1 MLNDMNKILFD
12 THAHYDDKRF
22 DDDRDEILRSM
33 PENGVGLIINPG
45 CDIETS
51 KKAIEYAEKYPHVY
65 AAVGIHPEC
74 IEEIDIDKTIYELKI
89 LAKSSNRIKAI
100 GEIGLD
106 YYWVKEPELRAKQ
119 AELLRRQLS
128 LAKELGMPVI
138 IHDRDAHADTLK
150 IVEEFPEVKGV
161 FHCYSGSTE
170 MANRLI
176 SLGYLISFT
185 GVITYKNAKKAVD
198 VVENIPLDKLMI
210 ETDAPYMS
218 PEPFRG
224 RRNSSLYVY
233 RMAEAISDI
242 KKIPLDEVINQTTE
256 NGKKLFGI

>member
-1 MLNDMNKILFD
+1 MLFD

-22 DDDRDEILRSM
+22 DEDRDEILSSM
-33 PENGVGLIINPG
+33 PKNGVGLILNPG

-51 KKAIEYAEKYPHVY
+51 KKAIEYAEKYSHVY
-65 AAVGIHPEC
+65 AAVGIHPEY
-74 IEEIDIDKTIYELKI
+74 IEEIELDSTIKELKT
-89 LAKSSNRIKAI
+89 LTLSSKRIKAI

-106 YYWVKEPELRAKQ
+106 YYWVKQPELRAKQ
-119 AELLRRQLS
+119 AELLRRQLA
-128 LAKELGMPVI
+128 LAKEFDMPVI
-138 IHDRDAHADTLK
+138 IHDREAHADTLK

-170 MANRLI
+170 MAQRLI

-185 GVITYKNAKKAVD
+185 GVITYKNAKKAVE

-210 ETDAPYMS
+210 ETDSPYMS

-224 RRNSSLYVY
+224 KRNSSLYVY
-233 RMAEAISDI
+233 RMAEAIADI
-242 KKIPLDEVINQTTE
+242 KNIPLDEVINQTTE
-256 NGKKLFGI
+256 NGKKLFNI

>member
-1 MLNDMNKILFD
+1 MLFD

-22 DDDRDEILRSM
+22 DEDRDEILSSM
-33 PENGVGLIINPG
+33 PKNGVGLILNPS

-51 KKAIEYAEKYPHVY
+51 KKAIEYAEKYSHVY
-65 AAVGIHPEC
+65 AAVGIHPEY
-74 IEEIDIDKTIYELKI
+74 IEEIELDSTIKELKT
-89 LAKSSNRIKAI
+89 LALSSKRIKAI

-119 AELLRRQLS
+119 AELLRRQLA
-128 LAKELGMPVI
+128 LAKKLDMPVI
-138 IHDRDAHADTLK
+138 IHDREAHADTLK

-170 MANRLI
+170 MAQRLI

-185 GVITYKNAKKAVD
+185 GVITYKNAKKAVE

-210 ETDAPYMS
+210 ETDSPYMS

-224 RRNSSLYVY
+224 KRNSSLYVY
-233 RMAEAISDI
+233 RMAEAIADI
-242 KKIPLDEVINQTTE
+242 KNIPLDEVINQTTE
-256 NGKKLFGI
+256 NGKKLFNI

>member
-1 MLNDMNKILFD
+1 MLFD

-22 DDDRDEILRSM
+22 DEDRDEILNSM
-33 PENGVGLIINPG
+33 PKNGVGLILNPG

-51 KKAIEYAEKYPHVY
+51 KKAIEYAEKYSHVY
-65 AAVGIHPEC
+65 AAVGIHPEY
-74 IEEIDIDKTIYELKI
+74 IEEIELDSTIKELKT
-89 LAKSSNRIKAI
+89 LALSSKRIKAI

-119 AELLRRQLS
+119 AELLRRQLA
-128 LAKELGMPVI
+128 LAKKLDMPVI
-138 IHDRDAHADTLK
+138 IHDREAHADTLK

-170 MANRLI
+170 MAQRLI

-185 GVITYKNAKKAVD
+185 GVITYKNAKKAVE

-210 ETDAPYMS
+210 ETDSPYMS

-224 RRNSSLYVY
+224 KRNSSLYVY
-233 RMAEAISDI
+233 RMAEAIADI
-242 KKIPLDEVINQTTE
+242 KNIPLDEVINQTTE
-256 NGKKLFGI
+256 NGKKLFNI

>member
-1 MLNDMNKILFD
+1 MLFD

-22 DDDRDEILRSM
+22 DEDRDEILSSM
-33 PENGVGLIINPG
+33 PKNGVGLILNPG

-51 KKAIEYAEKYPHVY
+51 KKAIEYAEKYSHVY
-65 AAVGIHPEC
+65 AAVGIHPEY
-74 IEEIDIDKTIYELKI
+74 IEEIELNSTIKELKT
-89 LAKSSNRIKAI
+89 LALSSKRIKAI

-106 YYWVKEPELRAKQ
+106 YYWVKQPELRAKQ
-119 AELLRRQLS
+119 AELLRRQLA
-128 LAKELGMPVI
+128 LAKEFDMPVI
-138 IHDRDAHADTLK
+138 IHDREAHADTLK

-170 MANRLI
+170 MAQRLI

-185 GVITYKNAKKAVD
+185 GVITYKNAKKAVE

-210 ETDAPYMS
+210 ETDSPYMS

-224 RRNSSLYVY
+224 KRNSSLYVY
-233 RMAEAISDI
+233 RMAEAIADI
-242 KKIPLDEVINQTTE
+242 KNIPLDEVINQTTE
-256 NGKKLFGI
+256 NGKKLFNI

>member
-1 MLNDMNKILFD
+1 MLFD

-22 DDDRDEILRSM
+22 DEDRDEILSSM
-33 PENGVGLIINPG
+33 PKNGVGLILNPG

-51 KKAIEYAEKYPHVY
+51 KKAIEYAEKYSHVY
-65 AAVGIHPEC
+65 AAVGIHPEY
-74 IEEIDIDKTIYELKI
+74 IEEIELNSTIKELKT
-89 LAKSSNRIKAI
+89 LALSSKRIKAI

-119 AELLRRQLS
+119 AELLRRQLA
-128 LAKELGMPVI
+128 LAKELDMPVI
-138 IHDRDAHADTLK
+138 IHDREAHADTLK

-170 MANRLI
+170 MAQRLI

-185 GVITYKNAKKAVD
+185 GVITYKNAKKAVE

-210 ETDAPYMS
+210 ETDSPYMS

-224 RRNSSLYVY
+224 KRNSSLYVY
-233 RMAEAISDI
+233 RMAEAIANI
-242 KKIPLDEVINQTTE
+242 KNIPLDEVINQTTE
-256 NGKKLFGI
+256 NGKKLFNI

>member
-1 MLNDMNKILFD
+1 MLFD

-22 DDDRDEILRSM
+22 DEDRDEILSSM
-33 PENGVGLIINPG
+33 PKNGVGLILNPG

-51 KKAIEYAEKYPHVY
+51 KKAIEYAEKYSHVY
-65 AAVGIHPEC
+65 AAVGIHPEY
-74 IEEIDIDKTIYELKI
+74 IEEIELDSTIKELKT
-89 LAKSSNRIKAI
+89 LALSSKRIKAI

-119 AELLRRQLS
+119 AELLRRQLA
-128 LAKELGMPVI
+128 LAKELDMPVI
-138 IHDRDAHADTLK
+138 IHDREAHANTLK

-170 MANRLI
+170 MAQRLI

-185 GVITYKNAKKAVD
+185 GVITYKNAKKAVE

-210 ETDAPYMS
+210 ETDSPYMS

-224 RRNSSLYVY
+224 KRNSSLYVY
-233 RMAEAISDI
+233 RMAEAIADI
-242 KKIPLDEVINQTTE
+242 KNIPLDEVINQTTE
-256 NGKKLFGI
+256 NGKKLFNI

>member
-1 MLNDMNKILFD
+1 MLFD

-22 DDDRDEILRSM
+22 DEDRDEILSSM
-33 PENGVGLIINPG
+33 PKNGVGLILNPG

-51 KKAIEYAEKYPHVY
+51 KKAIEYAEKYSHVY
-65 AAVGIHPEC
+65 AAVGIHPEY
-74 IEEIDIDKTIYELKI
+74 IEEIELDSTIKELKT
-89 LAKSSNRIKAI
+89 LALSSKRIKAI

-106 YYWVKEPELRAKQ
+106 YYWIKEPELRAKQ
-119 AELLRRQLS
+119 AELLRRQLA
-128 LAKELGMPVI
+128 LAKEFDMPVI
-138 IHDRDAHADTLK
+138 IHDREAHADTLK

-170 MANRLI
+170 MAQRLI

-185 GVITYKNAKKAVD
+185 GVITYKNAKKAVE

-210 ETDAPYMS
+210 ETDSPYMS

-224 RRNSSLYVY
+224 KRNSSLYVY
-233 RMAEAISDI
+233 RMAEAIADI
-242 KKIPLDEVINQTTE
+242 KNIPLDEVINQTTE
-256 NGKKLFGI
+256 NGKKLFNI

>member
-1 MLNDMNKILFD
+1 MLFD
-12 THAHYDDKRF
+12 THAHYDDSRF
-22 DDDRDEILRSM
+22 DEDRDELLRSM
-33 PENGVGLIINPG
+33 PENGVGLILNPG
-45 CDIETS
+45 CDIESS
-51 KKAIEYAEKYPHVY
+51 KKSIEYAKTYNHVY
-65 AAVGIHPEC
+65 AAVGIHPQC
-74 IEEIDIDKTIYELKI
+74 IEEIELESTMSELKK
-89 LAKSSNRIKAI
+89 LAVSCDRIKAI

-106 YYWVKEPELRAKQ
+106 YYWIKDEKLRAMQ
-119 AELLRRQLS
+119 GELLRRQLS
-128 LAKELGMPVI
+128 LAEELSMPVI

-150 IVEEFPEVKGV
+150 IIEEFPNVKGV

-170 MANRLI
+170 MAQHLV

-198 VVENIPLDKLMI
+198 VVKNIPLEKLMI

-233 RMAEAISDI
+233 RMAETIAEI
-242 KKIPLDEVINQTTE
+242 KEIPLDEVIKQTTE
-256 NGKKLFGI
+256 NGKKLFGIK

>member
-1 MLNDMNKILFD
+1 MLFD

-22 DDDRDEILRSM
+22 DEDRDEILSSM
-33 PENGVGLIINPG
+33 PKNGVGLILNPG

-51 KKAIEYAEKYPHVY
+51 KKAIEYAEKYSHVY
-65 AAVGIHPEC
+65 AAVGIHPEY
-74 IEEIDIDKTIYELKI
+74 IEEIELNSTIKELKT
-89 LAKSSNRIKAI
+89 LALSSKRIKAI

-119 AELLRRQLS
+119 AELLRRQLA
-128 LAKELGMPVI
+128 LAKKLDMPVI
-138 IHDRDAHADTLK
+138 IHDREAHADTLK

-170 MANRLI
+170 MAQRLI

-185 GVITYKNAKKAVD
+185 GVITYKNAKKAVE

-210 ETDAPYMS
+210 ETDSPYMS

-224 RRNSSLYVY
+224 KRNSSLYVY
-233 RMAEAISDI
+233 RMAEAIADI
-242 KKIPLDEVINQTTE
+242 KNIPLDEVINQTTE
-256 NGKKLFGI
+256 NGKKLFNI

>member
-1 MLNDMNKILFD
+1 MLFD

-22 DDDRDEILRSM
+22 DEDRDEILSSM
-33 PENGVGLIINPG
+33 PKNGVGLILNPG

-51 KKAIEYAEKYPHVY
+51 KKAIEYAEKYSHVY
-65 AAVGIHPEC
+65 AAVGIHPEY
-74 IEEIDIDKTIYELKI
+74 IEEIELDSTIKELKT
-89 LAKSSNRIKAI
+89 LALSSKRIKAI

-106 YYWVKEPELRAKQ
+106 YYWVKQPELRAKQ
-119 AELLRRQLS
+119 AELLRRQLA
-128 LAKELGMPVI
+128 LAKEFDMPVI
-138 IHDRDAHADTLK
+138 IHDREAHADTLK

-170 MANRLI
+170 MAQRLI

-185 GVITYKNAKKAVD
+185 GVITYKNAKKAVE

-210 ETDAPYMS
+210 ETDSPYMS

-224 RRNSSLYVY
+224 KRNSSLYVY
-233 RMAEAISDI
+233 RMAEAIADI
-242 KKIPLDEVINQTTE
+242 KNIPLDEVINQTTE
-256 NGKKLFGI
+256 NGKKLFNI

>member
-1 MLNDMNKILFD
+1 MLFD

-22 DDDRDEILRSM
+22 DEDRDEILSSM
-33 PENGVGLIINPG
+33 PKNGVGLILNPG

-51 KKAIEYAEKYPHVY
+51 KKAIEYAEKYSHVY
-65 AAVGIHPEC
+65 AAVGIHPEY
-74 IEEIDIDKTIYELKI
+74 IEEIELNSTIKELKT
-89 LAKSSNRIKAI
+89 LALSSKRIKAI

-106 YYWVKEPELRAKQ
+106 YYWVKQPELRAKQ
-119 AELLRRQLS
+119 AELLRRQLA
-128 LAKELGMPVI
+128 LAKEFDMPVI
-138 IHDRDAHADTLK
+138 IHDREAHADTLK

-170 MANRLI
+170 MAQRLI

-185 GVITYKNAKKAVD
+185 GVITYKNAKKAVE

-210 ETDAPYMS
+210 ETDSPYMS

-224 RRNSSLYVY
+224 KRNSSLYVY
-233 RMAEAISDI
+233 RMAEAIANI
-242 KKIPLDEVINQTTE
+242 KNIPLDEVINQTTE
-256 NGKKLFGI
+256 NGKKLFNI

>member
-1 MLNDMNKILFD
+1 MLFD

-22 DDDRDEILRSM
+22 DDDRDELLASM
-33 PENGVGLIINPG
+33 PENGVGLILNPG

-51 KKAIEYAEKYPHVY
+51 KKAIEYAEKYSHVY

-74 IEEIDIDKTIYELKI
+74 IEEIELDSAMSELKT
-89 LAKSSNRIKAI
+89 LALSSKRIKAI

-119 AELLRRQLS
+119 AELLRRQLA
-128 LAKELGMPVI
+128 LAKELNMPVI

-150 IVEEFPEVKGV
+150 IVEDFPEVKGV

-170 MANRLI
+170 MAKRLI

-185 GVITYKNAKKAVD
+185 GVITYKNAKKAVE

-224 RRNSSLYVY
+224 KRNSSLYVY
-233 RMAEAISDI
+233 RMAEAIANI
-242 KKIPLDEVINQTTE
+242 KNIPLDEVINQTTE
-256 NGKKLFGI
+256 NGKKLFNI

>member
-1 MLNDMNKILFD
+1 MLFD

-22 DDDRDEILRSM
+22 DEDRDEILSSM
-33 PENGVGLIINPG
+33 PKNGVGLILNPG

-51 KKAIEYAEKYPHVY
+51 KKAIEYAEKYSHVY
-65 AAVGIHPEC
+65 AAVGIHPEY
-74 IEEIDIDKTIYELKI
+74 IEEIELNSTIKELKT
-89 LAKSSNRIKAI
+89 LALSSKRIKAI

-106 YYWVKEPELRAKQ
+106 YYWVKQPELRAKQ
-119 AELLRRQLS
+119 AELLRRQLA
-128 LAKELGMPVI
+128 LAKELDMPVI
-138 IHDRDAHADTLK
+138 IHDREAHADTLK

-170 MANRLI
+170 MAQRLI

-185 GVITYKNAKKAVD
+185 GVITYKNAKKAVE

-210 ETDAPYMS
+210 ETDSPYMS

-224 RRNSSLYVY
+224 KRNSSLYVY
-233 RMAEAISDI
+233 RMAEAIADI
-242 KKIPLDEVINQTTE
+242 KNIPLDEVINQTTE
-256 NGKKLFGI
+256 NGKKLFNI

>member
-1 MLNDMNKILFD
+1 MLFD

-22 DDDRDEILRSM
+22 DEDRDEILSSM
-33 PENGVGLIINPG
+33 PKNGVGLILNPG

-51 KKAIEYAEKYPHVY
+51 KKAIEYAEKYSHVY
-65 AAVGIHPEC
+65 AAVGIHPEY
-74 IEEIDIDKTIYELKI
+74 IEEIELDSTIKELKT
-89 LAKSSNRIKAI
+89 LALSSKRIKAI

-119 AELLRRQLS
+119 AELLRRQLA
-128 LAKELGMPVI
+128 LAKELDMPVI
-138 IHDRDAHADTLK
+138 IHDREAHADTLK

-170 MANRLI
+170 MAQRLI

-185 GVITYKNAKKAVD
+185 GVITYKNAKKAVE

-210 ETDAPYMS
+210 ETDSPYMS

-224 RRNSSLYVY
+224 KRNSSLYVY
-233 RMAEAISDI
+233 RMAEAIANI
-242 KKIPLDEVINQTTE
+242 KNIPLDEVINQTTE
-256 NGKKLFGI
+256 NGKKLFNI

>member
-1 MLNDMNKILFD
+1 MLFD

-22 DDDRDEILRSM
+22 DEDRDEILSSM
-33 PENGVGLIINPG
+33 PKNGVGLILNPG

-51 KKAIEYAEKYPHVY
+51 KKAIEYAEKYSHVY
-65 AAVGIHPEC
+65 AAVGIHPEY
-74 IEEIDIDKTIYELKI
+74 IEEIELDSTIKELKT
-89 LAKSSNRIKAI
+89 LALSSKRIKAI

-119 AELLRRQLS
+119 AELLRRQLA
-128 LAKELGMPVI
+128 LAKELDMPVI
-138 IHDRDAHADTLK
+138 IHDREAHADTLK

-170 MANRLI
+170 MAQRLI

-185 GVITYKNAKKAVD
+185 GVITYKNAKKAVE

-210 ETDAPYMS
+210 ETDSPYMS

-224 RRNSSLYVY
+224 KRNSSLYVY
-233 RMAEAISDI
+233 RMAEAIADI
-242 KKIPLDEVINQTTE
+242 KNIPLDEVINQTTE
-256 NGKKLFGI
+256 NGKKLFNI